1 MEKTNNLYFVSYKC
15 HFSELYHVRS
25 AKLVLTEMKHNKTKW
40 GIKYS
45 TYYCSFKKV
54 KPENNLHHVKSLFD
68 SISEYLSVNKFFFY
82 FLAKC
87 NISVLLHFIKIVV
100 HVFETTVS
108 MIQ

>member
-1 MEKTNNLYFVSYKC
+1 MED
-15 HFSELYHVRS
+15 H
-25 AKLVLTEMKHNKTKW
+25 
-40 GIKYS
+40 
-45 TYYCSFKKV
+45 
-54 KPENNLHHVKSLFD
+54 LHHVNSLFD
-68 SISEYLSVNKFFFY
+68 SISEYLSVNKFFC